1 MGHIRWKATPIVK
14 KLDRIDKMLNE
25 IEPTFRDMVA
35 QVKLAQQQPNLPDYM
50 RERLSG
56 LDDELSDAM
65 RRILS
70 RVASVRSNIP
80 EDALE
85 RESNDPLSFLSL
97 LSKKEGG

>member
-1 MGHIRWKATPIVK
+1 MGHIRWEATPIVN

-35 QVKLAQQQPNLPDYM
+35 RVKLAQQQPNLPDYM
-50 RERLSG
+50 RQRLSG
-56 LDDELSDAM
+56 LDDELRDAL
-65 RRILS
+65 RRIRS

-85 RESNDPLSFLSL
+85 RERNDPLSFISL
-97 LSKKEGG
+97 LSQKEGG